1 MRAPLKRYYLRSL
14 LPMLAYTGLIVL
26 ALRMNESLQHAGLK
40 ITLALLPLLP
50 LAWIFYYY
58 FRYLAECDELERK
71 IEMDAIAI
79 SAMSGVLCGMALL
92 FLSDHALLQLSERSI
107 IVISVGAI
115 CFGYII
121 TRYLGIWRFRA

>member
-1 MRAPLKRYYLRSL
+1 MRAPLKRYYIRSII
-14 LPMLAYTGLIVL
+14 PMLVYIALIIGSHHLAEQAVLPWLKAAL
-26 ALRMNESLQHAGLK
+26 ALS
-40 ITLALLPLLP
+40 PLLA

-58 FRYLAECDELERK
+58 FNYLAECDELERK
-71 IEMDAIAI
+71 IEMDAMAI

-115 CFGYII
+115 CLGYII

>member
-92 FLSDHALLQLSERSI
+92 FLVDHALIVLSARTLI
-107 IVISVGAI
+107 AI
-115 CFGYII
+115 PLLALSAGYII
-121 TRYLGIWRFRA
+121 TRYIGIWRFRA

>member
-14 LPMLAYTGLIVL
+14 LPLAVYTALVVLSHVYGEAISSPWLKAGL
-26 ALRMNESLQHAGLK
+26 ALS
-40 ITLALLPLLP
+40 PLL
-50 LAWIFYYY
+50 AFGWVFFYY

-92 FLSDHALLQLSERSI
+92 FLSDHALLNLSQRNI
-107 IVISVGAI
+107 ISVSIGAL
-115 CFGYII
+115 CAGYII
-121 TRYLGIWRFRA
+121 TRYIGIWRFRA

>member
-1 MRAPLKRYYLRSL
+1 MRAPLKRYYLRTII
-14 LPMLAYTGLIVL
+14 PMLVYIGLIIGSHFLAEQVAQPWLKAAL
-26 ALRMNESLQHAGLK
+26 ALS
-40 ITLALLPLLP
+40 PLLP

-58 FRYLAECDELERK
+58 FNYLAECDELERK

-92 FLSDHALLQLSERSI
+92 FLSDHALLHLSERSI

>member
-1 MRAPLKRYYLRSL
+1 MRAPLKRYYIRSII
-14 LPMLAYTGLIVL
+14 PMLAYIALIIGSHYLAEQVVLPWLKAAL
-26 ALRMNESLQHAGLK
+26 ALS
-40 ITLALLPLLP
+40 PLLA

-58 FRYLAECDELERK
+58 FNYLAECDELERK

>member
-1 MRAPLKRYYLRSL
+1 
-14 LPMLAYTGLIVL
+14 MLAYTGLIVL

-92 FLSDHALLQLSERSI
+92 FLVDHALIVLSARTLI
-107 IVISVGAI
+107 AI
-115 CFGYII
+115 PLLALSAGYII
-121 TRYLGIWRFRA
+121 TRYIGIWRFRA